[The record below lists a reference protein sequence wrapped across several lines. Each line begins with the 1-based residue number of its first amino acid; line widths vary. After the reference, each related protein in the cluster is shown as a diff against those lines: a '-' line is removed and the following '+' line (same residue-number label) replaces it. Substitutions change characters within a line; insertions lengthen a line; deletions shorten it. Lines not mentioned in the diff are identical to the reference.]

1 MNVFDPLTAVRA
13 FHFAAT
19 AIVAGTAFFRHVIA
33 EPVLR
38 REPDGGVPAFT
49 LLRSR
54 LDATAAIALAAA
66 FVSGVL
72 WLPLEAA
79 AISGLSLADVYAQNV
94 IWTVL
99 TETRFGHVCA
109 VRSLIA
115 ILLALYLWAGR
126 EQRGRQRGTLA
137 VALAGSFLA
146 ALAWTGH
153 AGAGTSWSADLHLAA
168 DTLHLLAAGAW
179 IGGLVPLALTLASAR
194 SAGDETR
201 ARIAIGATAR
211 FSTLG
216 LVSVGTLVSTGL
228 VNTWFLAGSVA
239 SITGTDYGRLLM
251 VKLALFAVMFSVAT
265 VNRIALA
272 ERLPDAAAIRQ
283 LRINCGVEFIL
294 GIAVIVIASTL
305 GTLPPPLHMHHG

>member
-1 MNVFDPLTAVRA
+1 
-13 FHFAAT
+13 
-19 AIVAGTAFFRHVIA
+19 
-33 EPVLR
+33 
-38 REPDGGVPAFT
+38 VPAFT
-49 LLRSR
+49 LLRLR
-54 LDATAAIALAAA
+54 LDAMAAIALAAA
-66 FVSGVL
+66 FVSGVA
-72 WLPLEAA
+72 WLILEAA

-94 IWTVL
+94 TRTVL
-99 TETRFGHVCA
+99 TETRFGRVSA
-109 VRSLIA
+109 LRALIA
-115 ILLALYLWAGR
+115 ILLAVCLWAGR
-126 EQRGRQRGTLA
+126 EQDGRQRRMSVAVVILA
-137 VALAGSFLA
+137 ACFLV

-153 AGAGTSWSADLHLAA
+153 AGAGTGWSADLHLAA

-216 LVSVGTLVSTGL
+216 LVSVGTLVATGL

-251 VKLALFAVMFSVAT
+251 VKLALFAVMLSVAT

-272 ERLPDAAAIRQ
+272 ERLPDAGAIRQ
-283 LRINCGVEFIL
+283 LRINCGVEFVL
-294 GIAVIVIASTL
+294 GLAVIVIASTL